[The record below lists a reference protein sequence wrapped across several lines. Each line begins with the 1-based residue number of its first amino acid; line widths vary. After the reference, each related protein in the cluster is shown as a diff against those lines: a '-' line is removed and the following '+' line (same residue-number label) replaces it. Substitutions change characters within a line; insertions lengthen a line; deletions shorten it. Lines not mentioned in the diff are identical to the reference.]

1 MTSHDTDGM
10 TDLQFKS
17 FLRLLIAD
25 LERAEQA
32 ETPEKVLEEV
42 TRLKQLLQEDL
53 ESYPPAPLSGGRF
66 PFSGVLR
73 KPHAVRPPENA
84 RRSGRCSGIMWY
96 NIKT

>member
-32 ETPEKVLEEV
+32 GTPEKVLEEV

-53 ESYPPAPLSGGRF
+53 ES
-66 PFSGVLR
+66 
-73 KPHAVRPPENA
+73 
-84 RRSGRCSGIMWY
+84 
-96 NIKT
+96 